1 MPARGDGNIGL
12 NPLSQMK
19 ASMKQAS
26 MARLLAVALLVP
38 VLAAAAGLRIVGE
51 HLPPSSM
58 MEGNVVVGRET
69 TKVRDIMARAGIAYS
84 IELLPW
90 KRAYAQA
97 LREADTCIFSTSR
110 TQEREAQFRWIGPLN
125 EAEWILYGLVERH
138 LTLRTLAD
146 ARGLVIGTVLG
157 DARDD
162 YLRQHGMNVAPVTQ
176 EWLNPQ
182 KLLLGRIDLW
192 AVGMAVG
199 SKPFAGKEWEGKV
212 EPLLTFNRVQTYL
225 ACNLKVPEAQV
236 AAMQRAAAAMRRDG
250 SMAREQLR

>member
-1 MPARGDGNIGL
+1 MALLMPA
-12 NPLSQMK
+12 
-19 ASMKQAS
+19 
-26 MARLLAVALLVP
+26 
-38 VLAAAAGLRIVGE
+38 LAAAVDVRIVGE

-69 TKVRDIMARAGIAYS
+69 LKVRDIMARAGLSYR

-97 LREADTCIFSTSR
+97 LREPDTCIFSTSR

-125 EAEWILYGLVERH
+125 EAEWILYGLAERH
-138 LTLRTLAD
+138 LALRTLDD

-162 YLRQHGMNVAPVTQ
+162 YLRQRGMNVAPVTQ

-192 AVGMAVG
+192 AVGLAVG
-199 SKPFAGKEWEGKV
+199 SKPFVGKEWEGKV
-212 EPLLTFNRVQTYL
+212 VPLLTFNRVQTYL
-225 ACNLKVPEAQV
+225 ACNKQLPEAQV

-250 SMAREQLR
+250 SMAREHIR

>member
-1 MPARGDGNIGL
+1 
-12 NPLSQMK
+12 MK

-26 MARLLAVALLVP
+26 MARLLAVALLMP
-38 VLAAAAGLRIVGE
+38 ALAAAADVRIVGE

-69 TKVRDIMARAGIAYS
+69 LKVRDIMARAGLSYG

-97 LREADTCIFSTSR
+97 LRERDTCIFSTSR

-125 EAEWILYGLVERH
+125 EAEWVLYGLAERH
-138 LTLRTLAD
+138 LALRTLAD

-162 YLRQHGMNVAPVTQ
+162 YLRQHGLNVAPVTQ

-225 ACNLKVPEAQV
+225 ACNKKLPEAQV

>member
-1 MPARGDGNIGL
+1 
-12 NPLSQMK
+12 
-19 ASMKQAS
+19 MKQGR
-26 MARLLAVALLVP
+26 MAWRLATLLLMLP
-38 VLAAAAGLRIVGE
+38 VAAGAQGVRIVGE

-69 TKVRDIMARAGIAYS
+69 MKVREIMARAGIGYA

-97 LREADTCIFSTSR
+97 LREPDTCIFSTSR
-110 TQEREAQFRWIGPLN
+110 TQEREALFRWIGPLN
-125 EAEWILYGLVERH
+125 EAEWVLYGLAERR
-138 LTLRTLAD
+138 LALRTLDD
-146 ARGLVIGTVLG
+146 ARGLIIGTVLG

-162 YLRQHGMNVAPVTQ
+162 YLRQRGLNVAPVTQ

-199 SKPFAGKEWEGKV
+199 SKPFLGKEWEGKV
-212 EPLLTFNRVQTYL
+212 VPLLTFNRVQTYL
-225 ACNLKVPEAQV
+225 ACNKQLPEAQA

>member
-1 MPARGDGNIGL
+1 
-12 NPLSQMK
+12 
-19 ASMKQAS
+19 MKQGR
-26 MARLLAVALLVP
+26 MAWRLAALLLMLP
-38 VLAAAAGLRIVGE
+38 VAAGAQGVRIVGE

-69 TKVRDIMARAGIAYS
+69 MKVREIMARAGIGYA

-97 LREADTCIFSTSR
+97 LREPDTCIFSTSR
-110 TQEREAQFRWIGPLN
+110 TQEREALFRWIGPLN
-125 EAEWILYGLVERH
+125 EAEWVLYGLAERR
-138 LTLRTLAD
+138 LALRTLD
-146 ARGLVIGTVLG
+146 DVRGLVIGTVLG

-162 YLRQHGMNVAPVTQ
+162 YLRQRGLNVAPVTQ

-199 SKPFAGKEWEGKV
+199 SKPFLGKEWEGKV
-212 EPLLTFNRVQTYL
+212 VPLLTFNRVQTYL
-225 ACNLKVPEAQV
+225 ACNKQLPEAQA

>member
-1 MPARGDGNIGL
+1 
-12 NPLSQMK
+12 
-19 ASMKQAS
+19 MKQGR
-26 MARLLAVALLVP
+26 MAWRLAALLLMLP
-38 VLAAAAGLRIVGE
+38 MAAGAQGVRIVGE

-69 TKVRDIMARAGIAYS
+69 MKVREIMARAGIGYA

-97 LREADTCIFSTSR
+97 LREPDTCIFSTSR
-110 TQEREAQFRWIGPLN
+110 TQEREALFRWIGPLN
-125 EAEWILYGLVERH
+125 EAEWVLYGLAERR
-138 LTLRTLAD
+138 LALRTLDD

-162 YLRQHGMNVAPVTQ
+162 YLRQRGLNVAPVTQ

-199 SKPFAGKEWEGKV
+199 SKPFLGKEWEGKV
-212 EPLLTFNRVQTYL
+212 VPLLTFNRVQTYL
-225 ACNLKVPEAQV
+225 ACNKQLPEAQA

>member
-1 MPARGDGNIGL
+1 
-12 NPLSQMK
+12 
-19 ASMKQAS
+19 MKQGR
-26 MARLLAVALLVP
+26 MAWL
-38 VLAAAAGLRIVGE
+38 LAAALLLPSAATAAAGVRIVGE

-58 MEGNVVVGRET
+58 MENNTVVGRET
-69 TKVRDIMARAGIAYS
+69 LKVREIMARAGIAYA

-97 LREADTCIFSTSR
+97 LREPDTCIFSTSR
-110 TQEREAQFRWIGPLN
+110 TVEREAQFRWIGPLN
-125 EAEWILYGLVERH
+125 EAQWVLYGLAERR
-138 LTLRTLAD
+138 LALDTLDD

-157 DARDD
+157 DARDGF
-162 YLRQHGMNVAPVTQ
+162 LRQRGLTVAPVTQ

-199 SKPFAGKEWEGKV
+199 SKPFAGKEWENKV
-212 EPLLTFNRVQTYL
+212 VPLLTFNRVQTYL
-225 ACNLKVPEAQV
+225 ACNKLLPEAQA

-250 SMAREQLR
+250 SMAREAIR

>member
-1 MPARGDGNIGL
+1 
-12 NPLSQMK
+12 
-19 ASMKQAS
+19 MKQAS
-26 MARLLAVALLVP
+26 MARLLAVVALMP
-38 VLAAAAGLRIVGE
+38 ALAAAADVRVVGE

-69 TKVRDIMARAGIAYS
+69 LKVREIMARAGLSYG

-97 LREADTCIFSTSR
+97 LREADTCIFSTTR

-125 EAEWILYGLVERH
+125 EAEWVLYGLAERH
-138 LTLRTLAD
+138 LALRTLDD

-162 YLRQHGMNVAPVTQ
+162 YLRQRGLSVAPVTQ

-199 SKPFAGKEWEGKV
+199 SKPFAGKQWEGKV
-212 EPLLTFNRVQTYL
+212 VPLLTFNRVQTYL
-225 ACNLKVPEAQV
+225 ACNKQLPEAQV

>member
-1 MPARGDGNIGL
+1 
-12 NPLSQMK
+12 
-19 ASMKQAS
+19 MKQGR
-26 MARLLAVALLVP
+26 MAWRLAALLLTLP
-38 VLAAAAGLRIVGE
+38 VAAGAQGVRIVGE

-69 TKVRDIMARAGIAYS
+69 MKVREIMARAGIGYA

-97 LREADTCIFSTSR
+97 LREPDTCIFSTSR
-110 TQEREAQFRWIGPLN
+110 TQEREALFRWIGPLN
-125 EAEWILYGLVERH
+125 EAEWVLYGLAERR
-138 LTLRTLAD
+138 LALRTLDD

-162 YLRQHGMNVAPVTQ
+162 YLRQRGLNVAPVTQ

-199 SKPFAGKEWEGKV
+199 SKPFLGKEWEGKV
-212 EPLLTFNRVQTYL
+212 VPLLTFNRVQTYL
-225 ACNLKVPEAQV
+225 ACNKQLPEAQA

>member
-1 MPARGDGNIGL
+1 
-12 NPLSQMK
+12 
-19 ASMKQAS
+19 MKQGR
-26 MARLLAVALLVP
+26 MAWRLAALLLMLP
-38 VLAAAAGLRIVGE
+38 VAAGAQGVRIVGE

-69 TKVRDIMARAGIAYS
+69 MKVREIMARAGIGYA

-97 LREADTCIFSTSR
+97 LREPDTCIFSTSR
-110 TQEREAQFRWIGPLN
+110 TQEREALFRWIGPLN
-125 EAEWILYGLVERH
+125 EAEWVLYGLAERR
-138 LTLRTLAD
+138 LALRTLDD

-162 YLRQHGMNVAPVTQ
+162 YLRQRGLNVAPVTQ

-199 SKPFAGKEWEGKV
+199 SKPFLGKEWEGKV
-212 EPLLTFNRVQTYL
+212 VPLLTFNRVQTYL
-225 ACNLKVPEAQV
+225 ACNKQLPEAQA

>member
-1 MPARGDGNIGL
+1 
-12 NPLSQMK
+12 
-19 ASMKQAS
+19 MKQAS
-26 MARLLAVALLVP
+26 MAWLLAVALLMP
-38 VLAAAAGLRIVGE
+38 ALAAAVDVRIVGE

-69 TKVRDIMARAGIAYS
+69 LKVRDIMARAGLSYR

-97 LREADTCIFSTSR
+97 LREPDTCIFSTSR

-125 EAEWILYGLVERH
+125 EAEWILYGLAERH
-138 LTLRTLAD
+138 LALRTLAD

-162 YLRQHGMNVAPVTQ
+162 YLRQRGMNVAPVTQ

-192 AVGMAVG
+192 AVGLAVG
-199 SKPFAGKEWEGKV
+199 SKPFVGKEWEGKV
-212 EPLLTFNRVQTYL
+212 VPLLTFNRVQTYL
-225 ACNLKVPEAQV
+225 ACNKQLPEAQV

-250 SMAREQLR
+250 SMAREHIR

>member
-1 MPARGDGNIGL
+1 MVRSGWMHLWSKKEI
-12 NPLSQMK
+12 
-19 ASMKQAS
+19 MKQRGRAW
-26 MARLLAVALLVP
+26 LLAAALLTP
-38 VLAAAAGLRIVGE
+38 LMAGAAGLRIVGE

-69 TKVRDIMARAGIAYS
+69 LKVRGIMARADIAYA

-97 LREADTCIFSTSR
+97 LRERDTCVFSTTR
-110 TQEREAQFRWIGPLN
+110 TAEREALFRWIGPLN
-125 EAEWILYGLVERH
+125 EAEWVLYGLAERH
-138 LTLRTLAD
+138 LALRTLDD
-146 ARGLVIGTVLG
+146 ARGFVIGTVLG

-162 YLRQHGMNVAPVTQ
+162 YLRQRGFNVAPVTQ

-192 AVGMAVG
+192 AVGLAVG
-199 SKPFAGKEWEGKV
+199 SKPFAGKDWENRV
-212 EPLLTFNRVQTYL
+212 VPLLTFNRVQTYL

-250 SMAREQLR
+250 SMAREQVR

>member
-1 MPARGDGNIGL
+1 
-12 NPLSQMK
+12 
-19 ASMKQAS
+19 MKQGR
-26 MARLLAVALLVP
+26 MAWRLAALLLMLP
-38 VLAAAAGLRIVGE
+38 VAAGAQGVRIVGE

-69 TKVRDIMARAGIAYS
+69 MKVREIMARAGIGYA

-97 LREADTCIFSTSR
+97 LREPDTCIFSTSR
-110 TQEREAQFRWIGPLN
+110 TQEREALFRWIGPLN
-125 EAEWILYGLVERH
+125 EAEWVLYGLAERR
-138 LTLRTLAD
+138 LALRTLDD

-162 YLRQHGMNVAPVTQ
+162 YLRQRGLNVAPVTQ

-199 SKPFAGKEWEGKV
+199 SKPFVGKEWEGKV
-212 EPLLTFNRVQTYL
+212 VPLLTFNRVQTYL
-225 ACNLKVPEAQV
+225 ACNKQLPEAQA

>member
-1 MPARGDGNIGL
+1 
-12 NPLSQMK
+12 
-19 ASMKQAS
+19 
-26 MARLLAVALLVP
+26 MAWLLAAALLVP
-38 VLAAAAGLRIVGE
+38 AAAAGAGLRIVGE

-58 MEGNVVVGRET
+58 MEGETVVGRET
-69 TKVRDIMARAGIAYS
+69 RKVREIMARAGISYS

-97 LREADTCIFSTSR
+97 LREADTCLFSTSR

-125 EAEWILYGLVERH
+125 EAEWVLYGLAERRLALH
-138 LTLRTLAD
+138 TLA
-146 ARGLVIGTVLG
+146 

-199 SKPFAGKEWEGKV
+199 SKPFAGKAWENKV
-212 EPLLTFNRVQTYL
+212 VPLLTFNRVQTYL
-225 ACNLKVPEAQV
+225 ACNLKVPEAQA

>member
-1 MPARGDGNIGL
+1 
-12 NPLSQMK
+12 
-19 ASMKQAS
+19 MKQGR
-26 MARLLAVALLVP
+26 MAWRLAALLLMLP
-38 VLAAAAGLRIVGE
+38 VAAGAQGVRIVGE

-58 MEGNVVVGRET
+58 MEGNVIVGRET
-69 TKVRDIMARAGIAYS
+69 MKVREIMARAGIGYA

-97 LREADTCIFSTSR
+97 LREPDTCIFSTSR
-110 TQEREAQFRWIGPLN
+110 TQEREALFRWIGPLN
-125 EAEWILYGLVERH
+125 EAEWVLYGLAERR
-138 LTLRTLAD
+138 LALRTLDD

-162 YLRQHGMNVAPVTQ
+162 YLRQRGLNVAPVTQ

-199 SKPFAGKEWEGKV
+199 SKPFLGKEWEGKV
-212 EPLLTFNRVQTYL
+212 VPLLTFNRVQTYL
-225 ACNLKVPEAQV
+225 ACNKQLPEAQA

>member
-1 MPARGDGNIGL
+1 
-12 NPLSQMK
+12 
-19 ASMKQAS
+19 MKQGR
-26 MARLLAVALLVP
+26 MAWRLAALLLTLP
-38 VLAAAAGLRIVGE
+38 VAAGAQGVRIVGE

-69 TKVRDIMARAGIAYS
+69 MKVREIMARAGIGYA

-97 LREADTCIFSTSR
+97 LREPDICIFSTSR
-110 TQEREAQFRWIGPLN
+110 TQEREALFRWIGPLN
-125 EAEWILYGLVERH
+125 EAEWVLYGLAERR
-138 LTLRTLAD
+138 LALRTLDD

-162 YLRQHGMNVAPVTQ
+162 YLRQRGLNVAPVTQ

-199 SKPFAGKEWEGKV
+199 SKPFLGKEWEGKV
-212 EPLLTFNRVQTYL
+212 VPLLTFNRVQTYL
-225 ACNLKVPEAQV
+225 ACNKQLPEAQA

>member
-1 MPARGDGNIGL
+1 
-12 NPLSQMK
+12 
-19 ASMKQAS
+19 MKQGR
-26 MARLLAVALLVP
+26 MAWRLAALLLMLP
-38 VLAAAAGLRIVGE
+38 VAAGAQGVHIVGE

-69 TKVRDIMARAGIAYS
+69 MKVREIMARAGIGYA

-97 LREADTCIFSTSR
+97 LREPDTCIFSTSR
-110 TQEREAQFRWIGPLN
+110 TQEREALFRWIGPLN
-125 EAEWILYGLVERH
+125 EAEWVLYGLAERR
-138 LTLRTLAD
+138 LALRTLDD

-162 YLRQHGMNVAPVTQ
+162 YLRQRGLNVAPVTQ

-199 SKPFAGKEWEGKV
+199 SKPFLGKEWEGKV
-212 EPLLTFNRVQTYL
+212 VPLLTFNRVQTYL
-225 ACNLKVPEAQV
+225 ACNKQLPEAQA

>member
-1 MPARGDGNIGL
+1 
-12 NPLSQMK
+12 
-19 ASMKQAS
+19 MKQGR
-26 MARLLAVALLVP
+26 MAWRLAALLLMLP
-38 VLAAAAGLRIVGE
+38 VAAGAQGVRIVGE

-69 TKVRDIMARAGIAYS
+69 MKVREIMARAGIGYA

-97 LREADTCIFSTSR
+97 LREPDSCIFSTSR
-110 TQEREAQFRWIGPLN
+110 TQEREALFRWIGPLN
-125 EAEWILYGLVERH
+125 EAEWVLYGLAERR
-138 LTLRTLAD
+138 LSLRTLDD

-162 YLRQHGMNVAPVTQ
+162 YLRQRGLNVAPVTQ

-199 SKPFAGKEWEGKV
+199 SKPFLGKEWEGKV
-212 EPLLTFNRVQTYL
+212 VPLLTFNRVQTYL
-225 ACNLKVPEAQV
+225 ACNKQLPEAQA

>member
-1 MPARGDGNIGL
+1 
-12 NPLSQMK
+12 
-19 ASMKQAS
+19 MKQGR
-26 MARLLAVALLVP
+26 MAWRLAALLLMLP
-38 VLAAAAGLRIVGE
+38 VAAGAQGVRIVGE

-69 TKVRDIMARAGIAYS
+69 MKVREIMARAGIGYA

-97 LREADTCIFSTSR
+97 LREPDTCIFSTSR
-110 TQEREAQFRWIGPLN
+110 TQEREALFRWIGPLN
-125 EAEWILYGLVERH
+125 EAEWVLYGLAERR
-138 LTLRTLAD
+138 LALRTLDD

-162 YLRQHGMNVAPVTQ
+162 YLRQRGLNVAPVTQ

-199 SKPFAGKEWEGKV
+199 SKPFLGKEWEGKV
-212 EPLLTFNRVQTYL
+212 VPLLTFNRVQTYL
-225 ACNLKVPEAQV
+225 ACNKQLPEAQA
-236 AAMQRAAAAMRRDG
+236 AAMQRAAAAMSRDG